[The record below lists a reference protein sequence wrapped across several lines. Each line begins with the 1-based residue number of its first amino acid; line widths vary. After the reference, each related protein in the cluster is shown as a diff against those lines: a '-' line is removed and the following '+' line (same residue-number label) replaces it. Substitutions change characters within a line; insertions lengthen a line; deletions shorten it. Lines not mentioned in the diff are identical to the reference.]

1 MNPANVQR
9 REGTN
14 MSESKTSQVRE
25 AAQGAWTK
33 MLGDTLA
40 RMELAG
46 AEIARVQEQALEQNR
61 HAIDEMAKLSKDSFN
76 YFGQLSTEWRKL
88 TLEATRKAAEL
99 LTPQG

>member
-1 MNPANVQR
+1 M
-9 REGTN
+9 EGTN

-25 AAQGAWTK
+25 AVQGAWTK
-33 MLGDTLA
+33 MLGDSLA

-61 HAIDEMAKLSKDSFN
+61 HAIDEMAKLSRDSFS
-76 YFGQLSTEWRKL
+76 YFGQLSAEWRKF

-99 LTPQG
+99 LTFQG